1 MLGALTG
8 QVTGGLSPAA
18 LTLAYMDWAM
28 HLAAAPGKRT
38 ELAWKGVEKASRLAA
53 HTAAAT
59 LRPGTP
65 PCIEPLP
72 GDRRFEAEEWRN
84 PPFCFLA
91 QRSEERRVGRA
102 RTHAEQ

>member
-1 MLGALTG
+1 MGKERMSMSRSLFQRKNDNAESRAALPQPILGFEAFRSIDRMLGALTG

-53 HTAAAT
+53 H
-59 LRPGTP
+59 P
-65 PCIEPLP
+65 
-72 GDRRFEAEEWRN
+72 DRKSVGEG
-84 PPFCFLA
+84 
-91 QRSEERRVGRA
+91 RRAG
-102 RTHAEQ
+102 